1 MEVLSVESG
10 HEVVQSNV
18 PKTLWGQILHLNVGQ
33 KMDRAED
40 TKAEELHLVKLV
52 KQLVKQCKACN
63 EWKLQA
69 QPEVV
74 IRQVLLRRYITE
86 RNKDCEQ
93 IGVWIKRI

>member
-18 PKTLWGQILHLNVGQ
+18 PKTLRGQILHLNVGQ

-52 KQLVKQCKACN
+52 KQLVKQLVKPAMN
-63 EWKLQA
+63 ESFKHSRKL
-69 QPEVV
+69 
-74 IRQVLLRRYITE
+74 
-86 RNKDCEQ
+86 
-93 IGVWIKRI
+93 